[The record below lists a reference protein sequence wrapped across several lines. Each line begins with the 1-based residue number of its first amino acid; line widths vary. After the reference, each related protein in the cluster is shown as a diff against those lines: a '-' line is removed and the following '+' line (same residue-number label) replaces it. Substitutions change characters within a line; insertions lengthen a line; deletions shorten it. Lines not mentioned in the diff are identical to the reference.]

1 MKAWRWVA
9 VALVGVVVVGVAAYA
24 VFAGVLI
31 GSDVASYSSDGV
43 TVSGVAYE
51 DALARAG
58 AAGYAVERVE
68 SSGFHPEGIDEL
80 DAELGPEYE
89 AFRVTFDHS
98 ETKRLWATFYAD
110 EGTTVVT
117 LFADDARGGFTVDD
131 LPPDEW
137 LVDRLTLL
145 FEMDEPTAE
154 AYVEEIKTEIRTTD
168 PAEPGAGTPS
178 VEVGEPVAFEATY
191 DALTASAATVNAT
204 SSPGDGWHER
214 EYYAGDGRLG
224 SVDFV
229 LSRATVTHEADGYTY
244 RVHLDY
250 HGGVEVDAQTRASR
264 SFEEAAVRAV
274 FRTMFEEM
282 GIPPDTIDHM
292 SLEYRGSVW

>member
-1 MKAWRWVA
+1 MNKLRWVA
-9 VALVGVVVVGVAAYA
+9 VALVGIVIVVAAAYA
-24 VFAGVLI
+24 IFAGVLI

-43 TVSGVAYE
+43 TVSDLAYE

-58 AAGYAVERVE
+58 AAGYAVERVG

-98 ETKRLWATFYAD
+98 ETKRMWATFYAG

-117 LFADDARGGFTVDD
+117 VFADDNRGEFTVDD

-145 FEMDEPTAE
+145 FEMDEATAE
-154 AYVEEIKTEIRTTD
+154 AYVEGLKEDVRTGN
-168 PAEPGAGTPS
+168 PSEPGAGTPELR
-178 VEVGEPVAFEATY
+178 VDEPVAFRAAYDEFTSRAT
-191 DALTASAATVNAT
+191 TVNA
-204 SSPGDGWHER
+204 SSAPGSGVHVR
-214 EYYAGDGRLG
+214 EYYADEGRLG
-224 SVDFV
+224 SVEFV
-229 LSRATVTHEADGYTY
+229 LPRATVTHEADGYTY

-274 FRTMFEEM
+274 FRQMFEEM

>member
-1 MKAWRWVA
+1 MKGLRWVA
-9 VALVGVVVVGVAAYA
+9 VALVGVVVAVIAAYA
-24 VFAGVLI
+24 IFAGVLI
-31 GSDVASYSSDGV
+31 GADVASYSSDGV
-43 TVSGVAYE
+43 TVSGVEYE

-58 AAGYAVERVE
+58 AAGYAVERVD
-68 SSGFHPEGIDEL
+68 SSGFHPEGIDEID
-80 DAELGPEYE
+80 DALGPEYE

-137 LVDRLTLL
+137 LVDRFTLL
-145 FEMDEPTAE
+145 FEMDEATAE
-154 AYVEEIKTEIRTTD
+154 AYVEELKTGIRTTD

-178 VEVGEPVAFEATY
+178 VEVDEPVAFGATY
-191 DALTASAATVNAT
+191 DELTASATTVNAT

-214 EYYAGDGRLG
+214 EYYAGDERLG
-224 SVDFV
+224 SAEFV

-250 HGGVEVDAQTRASR
+250 HGGVKIDAQTRASR
-264 SFEEAAVRAV
+264 SFEEAAVRDV

-282 GIPPDTIDHM
+282 GIPPDTIDHLD
-292 SLEYRGSVW
+292 LEYRGSVW

>member
-1 MKAWRWVA
+1 MKRVYWVA
-9 VALVGVVVVGVAAYA
+9 IGLGTVVVAVLVAYA

-43 TVSGVAYE
+43 TVSDLEYE
-51 DALARAG
+51 DALDRADD
-58 AAGYAVERVE
+58 AGYTVERVG
-68 SSGFHPEGIDEL
+68 SSGFHPEGIDDL

-117 LFADDARGGFTVDD
+117 LFADDARGEFTVDD

-145 FEMDEPTAE
+145 FEMDEATAE
-154 AYVEEIKTEIRTTD
+154 AYVEALKEDVRTGD
-168 PAEPGAGTPS
+168 PSEPGAGTPELR
-178 VEVGEPVAFEATY
+178 VDEPVAFRATY
-191 DALTASAATVNAT
+191 DELTTRATAVNAT
-204 SSPGDGWHER
+204 SSPGSGWHER
-214 EYYAGDGRLG
+214 EYYAGEERLG
-224 SVDFV
+224 SIEFV

-250 HGGVEVDAQTRASR
+250 HGGVEVDAQTRATR
-264 SFEEAAVRAV
+264 TFEEEDVRAV
-274 FRTMFEEM
+274 FRQMFEEM
-282 GIPPDTIDHM
+282 GIPPETVDHLQ
-292 SLEYRGSVW
+292 LEYRGSVW

>member
-1 MKAWRWVA
+1 MNVFRWAAIAIVGAVIVVA
-9 VALVGVVVVGVAAYA
+9 AAYA

-43 TVSGVAYE
+43 TVSGLGYE
-51 DALARAG
+51 DALARAS
-58 AAGYAVERVE
+58 AAGYAVERVG
-68 SSGFHPEGIDEL
+68 SSGFHPEGVDEL

-110 EGTTVVT
+110 EGVTVVT
-117 LFADDARGGFTVDD
+117 VFADDNRGEFTVDD

-145 FEMDEPTAE
+145 FEMDEATAE
-154 AYVEEIKTEIRTTD
+154 GYVEELRADVRAAD
-168 PAEPGAGTPS
+168 PGEPGAGTPEMR
-178 VEVGEPVAFEATY
+178 VDEPVAFRATY
-191 DALTASAATVNAT
+191 AELTARATAT
-204 SSPGDGWHER
+204 NESSVPGSGQYTR
-214 EYYAGDGRLG
+214 EYYAGEERLG
-224 SVDFV
+224 GIDFV
-229 LSRATVTHEADGYTY
+229 LPRATVTHEADGYTY

-264 SFEEAAVRAV
+264 SFEEDDVRAA
-274 FRTMFEEM
+274 FRRMFEEM
-282 GIPPDTIDHM
+282 GIPPETADHLR
-292 SLEYRGSVW
+292 LEYRGSVW